1 MTSGL
6 VLMYVSEI
14 GKSFTLSNKFLIL
27 YLFLSFKFLLV
38 FSILSKGNN
47 RLARDTYIIDFIMIV
62 SG

>member
-1 MTSGL
+1 
-6 VLMYVSEI
+6 MYVSEI